1 MDALREDLLRQ
12 VRQVERERR
21 RRERPT
27 ARAFLV
33 GLTLGLLVGVAAA
46 HIGDYVARAPSCGV
60 RRTPPPSAR
69 RASSPAGCGGT
80 ALTAFE
86 RDEAR

>member
-1 MDALREDLLRQ
+1 MDGLRDDLLRQ

-33 GLTLGLLVGVAAA
+33 GLTLGLLLGVASA
-46 HIGDYVARAPSCGV
+46 HVGDVATRAPSCG
-60 RRTPPPSAR
+60 AR
-69 RASSPAGCGGT
+69 
-80 ALTAFE
+80 
-86 RDEAR
+86 